1 MCMKTLNEK
10 NVKELLSGLCCSN
23 CRNDFDIDSLKIKS
37 IEGNIYLCE
46 LICPKCGK
54 DFGDIVFSVNPSANK
69 HPVLEVI
76 EGPAPINADDVLDAH
91 KFIKNNL

>member
-1 MCMKTLNEK
+1 MYMKTLNEK
-10 NVKELLSGLCCSN
+10 NVKELLSNLCCSK

-46 LICPKCGK
+46 LICQKCGM
-54 DFGDIVFSVNPSANK
+54 DFGDIVFSVNHVGI
-69 HPVLEVI
+69 HPALEVI
-76 EGPAPINADDVLDAH
+76 EGPAPISADDVLDAH